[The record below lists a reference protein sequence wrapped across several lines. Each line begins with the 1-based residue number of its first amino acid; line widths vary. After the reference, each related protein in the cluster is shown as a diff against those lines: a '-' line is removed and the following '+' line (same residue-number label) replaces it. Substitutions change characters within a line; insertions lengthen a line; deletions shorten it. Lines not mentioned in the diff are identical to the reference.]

1 MKGQGVRLVD
11 VYLLGPFMVWAAYKS
26 TDLPDWA
33 RWTLGVSGALTVVYN
48 GHNYLLTKEKGA

>member
-1 MKGQGVRLVD
+1 
-11 VYLLGPFMVWAAYKS
+11 MVWAAYKS